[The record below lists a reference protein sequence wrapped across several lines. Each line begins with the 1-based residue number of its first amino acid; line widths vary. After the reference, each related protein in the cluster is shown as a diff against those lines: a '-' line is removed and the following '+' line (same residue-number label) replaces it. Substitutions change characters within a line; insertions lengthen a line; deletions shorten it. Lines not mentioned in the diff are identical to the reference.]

1 MGATVDLAEARRL
14 AAELMTEHGL
24 KDWRLAFDN
33 ARARFGV
40 CRPARREIG
49 LSRHLTLLSSEDEV
63 RNTLLHEIAH
73 ALVGPQH
80 GHDEVW
86 RARALAIG
94 CDGTRTDDLP
104 EGAEGPWE
112 GRCSAGHVVHQHRR
126 PTRVRSCSTCTPGE
140 FDPRVILSWT
150 YRGQSA
156 PMLSAYLVE
165 LAHIQQRHG
174 LPPDARDG
182 GSAGRGAASG
192 RNVRRH
198 RGRPRL
204 RRHTRHDRATQPHPL
219 RGTHRARLATCPLRP
234 GACSGLTEESLAG
247 RVVGTAR
254 LLSR

>member
-1 MGATVDLAEARRL
+1 VDLAEARRL

-33 ARARFGV
+33 ARARFGF

-80 GHDEVW
+80 GHDDVW

-112 GRCSAGHVVHQHRR
+112 GRCPAGHVVHQHRR

-165 LAHIQQRHG
+165 LAQIQQRYG
-174 LPPDARDG
+174 LPPTPETEGLRD
-182 GSAGRGAASG
+182 
-192 RNVRRH
+192 VE
-198 RGRPRL
+198 
-204 RRHTRHDRATQPHPL
+204 PL
-219 RGTHRARLATCPLRP
+219 R
-234 GACSGLTEESLAG
+234 
-247 RVVGTAR
+247 VGTSVVIVDDPAYAGTR
-254 LLSR
+254 GTIVQRNRTRYVVRTERGSLRVPFALVRAAD